1 MISCNEYDAIE
12 IVCMHHYPL
21 KISTKNDQIIECIAL
36 DTKINTNR
44 EECIQ
49 VKLLDPLNKFEAE
62 KTQLIVLNDISSMTV
77 SIKNPHF
84 QVVTFK

>member
-12 IVCMHHYPL
+12 IVCMHHYPI
-21 KISTKNDQIIECIAL
+21 KINTKNNEVIECIAL
-36 DTKINTNR
+36 DTRINSAR

-49 VKLLDPLNKFEAE
+49 VKLKDSANDLEQL
-62 KTQLIVLNDISSMTV
+62 KTQLIVLSDIVTLTV
-77 SIKNPHF
+77 CRENPHF

>member
-12 IVCMHHYPL
+12 IVCMHHYPI
-21 KISTKNDQIIECIAL
+21 KINTKNNQIIECIAL

-49 VKLLDPLNKFEAE
+49 VKLLEPLNKNETE
-62 KTQLIVLNDISSMTV
+62 ENQLIVLNDIASISV